1 MPIIYTYPAKNTP
14 VGSDLIVISDS
25 EASNI
30 TKRATLSTAVTN
42 NQIKYDL
49 NATQDGLNVD
59 LNLTSSDASDNSV
72 VQFTAGTNVSLT
84 RNSASEITISASG
97 GGNLPIEDEG
107 TQITGAAAKI
117 NFTGAGVTATAAG
130 NDVTVDI
137 PGGGGGT
144 PGGSDTQIQYN
155 NGGLFGGTTGLT
167 WDDSTNILSIA
178 TRYEGDINGALLQQV
193 LVKEPGGVSKGDV
206 VYISG
211 GTGDNPEVRKA
222 RANSASTMAALG
234 IMKSNTAEDAIGECV
249 TSGEIT
255 GLNLASFTTGD
266 ELFVSNTTAGRLL
279 TSAPTG
285 EANLIQKIG
294 KVIKGGAGGA
304 LTVLGAFRTNATPNL
319 NQGSIFI
326 GNASNQ
332 ASTLAIGANT
342 HVLTSNGTTASWQ
355 AIPSSGVTNFTN
367 SNGTFVSFGTT
378 NTNATGAVT
387 VGSVDLSASGT
398 PSSLNFLRGDNT
410 WAVPVNTT
418 YTASGGILL
427 TGTNFTNS
435 DKGSSQ
441 NIFKNFTATTGGT
454 ATANS
459 NNDTLTLAAGTG
471 ITTTRS
477 GGTITIAATGSGGS
491 SNGAILGTN
500 IYHNDSTSP
509 NLPGVFSFGNATTFN
524 QVSYTTSVGAVTQN
538 VGITI
543 NRPASGFVRIQVQC
557 YVLSGDSNNIYL
569 GLHHTVNNTITGSTM
584 QYGWLNPGHS
594 ANASGQVYE
603 LNTYWD
609 IDSRD
614 FVEQGEEQIVQVAVG
629 DPATFYLKGTAT
641 NSSTDMLFANRGAHA
656 FTVGGVQAGWNG
668 GLNLPTNT
676 ADCGGPC
683 IITAYS
689 LEGTTRSVNPGTT
702 P

>member
-155 NGGLFGGTTGLT
+155 DGGSFGGTTGLT

-178 TRYEGDINGALLQQV
+178 TRYEGDIDGAVLQQV
-193 LVKEPGGVSKGDV
+193 IANEALSQGDV

-211 GTGDNPEVRKA
+211 GAGDNPEVRKA
-222 RANSASTMAALG
+222 QANSASTMAALG
-234 IMKSNTAEDAIGECV
+234 IMKDNTNLNDVGECV

-255 GLNLASFTTGD
+255 GLNLTGFTTGD
-266 ELFVSNTTAGRLL
+266 ELFVSNTTAGGLL

-294 KVIKGGAGGA
+294 KVIKGGTGGA

-326 GNASNQ
+326 GNGSNQ
-332 ASTLAIGANT
+332 ASTLAIGANNT
-342 HVLTSNGTTASWQ
+342 ILTSNGTTATWAANPSMINFDIE
-355 AIPSSGVTNFTN
+355 ADSGGATTITDGDVVDIAGGAGISTANSSGTITVTNTGVTSFTN
-367 SNGTFVSFGTT
+367 TNGTFISAATQ
-378 NTNATGAVT
+378 NAAATGAVST
-387 VGSVDLSASGT
+387 GVIDLSATGT
-398 PSSLNFLRGDNT
+398 PSASTFLRGDNT
-410 WAVPVNTT
+410 WATP
-418 YTASGGILL
+418 
-427 TGTNFTNS
+427 
-435 DKGSSQ
+435 
-441 NIFKNFTATTGGT
+441 
-454 ATANS
+454 
-459 NNDTLTLAAGTG
+459 AG
-471 ITTTRS
+471 
-477 GGTITIAATGSGGS
+477 GGS

-500 IYHNDSTSP
+500 IYHNDNTSP
-509 NLPGVFSFGNATTFN
+509 SLPGTFSFGNATTFN
-524 QVSYTTSVGAVTQN
+524 QVQFTTSVGAVLQK

-543 NRPASGFVRIQVQC
+543 RRPASGFVRIQVQC
-557 YVLSGDSNNIYL
+557 YILSGDTNNVYL
-569 GLHHTVNNTITGSTM
+569 GLHHSPLSGVSGSAM

-594 ANASGQVYE
+594 ASSSGQVYE

-609 IDSRD
+609 IDAED
-614 FVEQGEEQIVQVAVG
+614 FVAEGEETPVQVPVG
-629 DPATFYLKGTAT
+629 DPATFWLKGTAT
-641 NSSTDMLFANRGAHA
+641 NASTDMLFSNTNSYSSG
-656 FTVGGVQAGWNG
+656 VGGVQAGWNG
-668 GLNLPTNT
+668 GLNLPSNS
-676 ADCGGPC
+676 ADAGGPC
-683 IITAYS
+683 IITAYA
-689 LEGTTRSVNPGTT
+689 LESTTRSVNPGST